1 MTDLQRNNHAF
12 TAFQLHKHE
21 HKYSVVHFT
30 VLRNTEFE
38 EDVKSKVFFTFMNT
52 LSCFTDLAI

>member
-1 MTDLQRNNHAF
+1 MPSLQHPDHGVVAF
-12 TAFQLHKHE
+12 ALHKHE

-38 EDVKSKVFFTFMNT
+38 DDVRSKVC
-52 LSCFTDLAI
+52 LSLGSLPLSSSDD